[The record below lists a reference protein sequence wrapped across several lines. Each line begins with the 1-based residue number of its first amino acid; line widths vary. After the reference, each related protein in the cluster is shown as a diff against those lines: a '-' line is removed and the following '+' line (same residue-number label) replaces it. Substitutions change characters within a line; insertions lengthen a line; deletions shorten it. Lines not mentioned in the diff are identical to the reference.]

1 MSKRINFKDLISNQF
16 FLLIVGAVISS
27 LLIPWFFQIWQNQ
40 QTELEIK
47 TSLISKIS
55 ESVIDLIM
63 ATQSVI
69 LQNNNQQIYTQT
81 EINRLFDNLNEKYRQ
96 WEIESAII
104 NSQLRAYFPN
114 SDVSNLWGSLKIYSN
129 SFSENVTDFY
139 RLSNNAK
146 VNSTSPID
154 FGEKR
159 QAILDQMES
168 IIDKI
173 LKAKI
178 TSFSIGFG
186 ETRQILLD
194 QMESIKDKIQE
205 HLPS

>member
-1 MSKRINFKDLISNQF
+1 MEKRIKFKDLFSSQL
-16 FLLIVGAVISS
+16 FLLIVGAIISS

-47 TSLISKIS
+47 TNLISKIS
-55 ESVIDLIM
+55 ESVIALVM
-63 ATQSVI
+63 TTQSVLI
-69 LQNNNQQIYTQT
+69 QNNNHLITTPEKFIQ
-81 EINRLFDNLNEKYRQ
+81 LFDNLNEKYAQ

-114 SDVSNLWGSLKIYSN
+114 SDVSNLWGSLKIYSK

-139 RLSNNAK
+139 RLNANAK
-146 VNSTSPID
+146 INSTSPID

-159 QAILDQMES
+159 QALLDQMES

-178 TSFSIGFG
+178 TSF
-186 ETRQILLD
+186 
-194 QMESIKDKIQE
+194 
-205 HLPS
+205 

>member
-1 MSKRINFKDLISNQF
+1 MGIFSNQF
-16 FLLIVGAVISS
+16 FLLIVGALISS

-40 QTELEIK
+40 QAELEIK
-47 TSLISKIS
+47 TNLISKIS
-55 ESVIDLIM
+55 ESVIGLVM
-63 ATQSVI
+63 ATQSVLI
-69 LQNNNQQIYTQT
+69 QNNNQLIDT
-81 EINRLFDNLNEKYRQ
+81 EDELVHLFDNLNEKYRQ

-129 SFSENVTDFY
+129 SFSEKVTDFY
-139 RLSNNAK
+139 RLSNEAK
-146 VNSTSPID
+146 INSTSPID

-178 TSFSIGFG
+178 TSFNFSFFDKWNLNSIFLIYG
-186 ETRQILLD
+186 
-194 QMESIKDKIQE
+194 KDI
-205 HLPS
+205 

>member
-1 MSKRINFKDLISNQF
+1 MKKEINFKDLFSSQL
-16 FLLIVGAVISS
+16 FLLIVGAIISS

-47 TSLISKIS
+47 TNLISKIS
-55 ESVIDLIM
+55 ESVISLVM
-63 ATQSVI
+63 ATQSVLI
-69 LQNNNQQIYTQT
+69 QNNYQQIDT
-81 EINRLFDNLNEKYRQ
+81 EDELIHLFDNLNEKYRQ

-104 NSQLRAYFPN
+104 NSQLKAYFPN
-114 SDVSNLWGSLKIYSN
+114 SDVSNLWGSLKLYSN

-139 RLSNNAK
+139 RLSNEAK
-146 VNSTSPID
+146 INSTSPID

-168 IIDKI
+168 IMDRI

-178 TSFSIGFG
+178 TSF
-186 ETRQILLD
+186 
-194 QMESIKDKIQE
+194 
-205 HLPS
+205 

>member
-1 MSKRINFKDLISNQF
+1 MRKRINFKDLFSSQL
-16 FLLIVGAVISS
+16 FLLIVGAIISS

-47 TSLISKIS
+47 TNLVSKIS
-55 ESVIDLIM
+55 ESVIALVM
-63 ATQSVI
+63 ATQSI
-69 LQNNNQQIYTQT
+69 LLQNNYQQINSFD
-81 EINRLFDNLNEKYRQ
+81 EFIHLFDNLNEKYAQ

-139 RLSNNAK
+139 RLSNEAK
-146 VNSTSPID
+146 INSTSPID

-178 TSFSIGFG
+178 TSF
-186 ETRQILLD
+186 
-194 QMESIKDKIQE
+194 
-205 HLPS
+205 

>member
-63 ATQSVI
+63 TTQSVI
-69 LQNNNQQIYTQT
+69 LQNNYQQINTQT

>member
-1 MSKRINFKDLISNQF
+1 MIKTVNLKDLFSNQF
-16 FLLIVGAVISS
+16 FLLIVGAIISS

-47 TSLISKIS
+47 TNLVSKIS
-55 ESVIDLIM
+55 ESVISLVM
-63 ATQSVI
+63 ATQSVL
-69 LQNNNQQIYTQT
+69 LQSNYQQINNQDELIQ
-81 EINRLFDNLNEKYRQ
+81 LFGNLNEKYRQ
-96 WEIESAII
+96 WEIDSAII

-114 SDVSNLWGSLKIYSN
+114 SDVSNLWGSLKIHSN

-146 VNSTSPID
+146 INSTSSIE
-154 FGEKR
+154 FGETR
-159 QAILDQMES
+159 QAILNQMES

-178 TSFSIGFG
+178 TSF
-186 ETRQILLD
+186 
-194 QMESIKDKIQE
+194 
-205 HLPS
+205 

>member
-1 MSKRINFKDLISNQF
+1 MEKRIKFKDLFSSQL
-16 FLLIVGAVISS
+16 FLLIVGAIISS

-47 TSLISKIS
+47 TNLISKIS
-55 ESVIDLIM
+55 ESVIALVM
-63 ATQSVI
+63 TTQSVLI
-69 LQNNNQQIYTQT
+69 QNNNHLITTPEKFIQ
-81 EINRLFDNLNEKYRQ
+81 LFDNLNEKYAQ

-114 SDVSNLWGSLKIYSN
+114 SDVSNLWGSLKIYSK

-139 RLSNNAK
+139 RLSANAK
-146 VNSTSPID
+146 INSTSPID
-154 FGEKR
+154 FGETR
-159 QAILDQMES
+159 QALLDQMES

-178 TSFSIGFG
+178 TSF
-186 ETRQILLD
+186 
-194 QMESIKDKIQE
+194 
-205 HLPS
+205 

>member
-104 NSQLRAYFPN
+104 KSQLRAYFPN

-154 FGEKR
+154 FGE
-159 QAILDQMES
+159 
-168 IIDKI
+168 
-173 LKAKI
+173 
-178 TSFSIGFG
+178 
-186 ETRQILLD
+186 TRQILLD